1 MKGPE
6 LCAGVIVYS
15 EDQVLL
21 IKRGTEPEK
30 GLWSLPGGRVQLG
43 ESIRHAALRELK
55 EESNLE
61 GRCEELIG
69 WVELKIDQHHFV
81 IVNLRCSVSDYSK
94 LEAGD
99 DAAEVSFFKR
109 EELQQLE
116 MSASTRDF
124 LFSLRPPTPK

>member
-6 LCAGVIVYS
+6 LCAGIIVYS

-21 IKRGTEPEK
+21 VKRGTEPEK

-61 GRCEELIG
+61 GRFEEMIG
-69 WVELKIDQHHFV
+69 WVDLRIDEHHFV

-94 LEAGD
+94 LKAGD
-99 DAAEVSFFKR
+99 DAVEVSFFKL
-109 EELQQLE
+109 EELHQLD
-116 MSASTRDF
+116 MSARTRNF
-124 LFSLRPPTPK
+124 VFSLRPATLK